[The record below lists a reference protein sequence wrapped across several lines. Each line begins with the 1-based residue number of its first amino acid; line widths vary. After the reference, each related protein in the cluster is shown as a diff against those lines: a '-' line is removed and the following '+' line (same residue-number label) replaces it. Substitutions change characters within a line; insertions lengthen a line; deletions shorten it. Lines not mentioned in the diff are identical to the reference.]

1 MWDSA
6 LARDHLAGTGLSHF
20 SKRPMRA
27 ASGIQLD
34 IETGRNVCKSRG
46 LLGYAQVGVQTRD
59 LDAMIA
65 DVGQG
70 AMIQSAP
77 AAATSRP
84 RPRTRE
90 RVGPVNLAS
99 CRMHPQHVR
108 EFQVNGG
115 FHTAPRLL
123 VP

>member
-1 MWDSA
+1 
-6 LARDHLAGTGLSHF
+6 
-20 SKRPMRA
+20 MRA

-65 DVGQG
+65 DMGQG

-77 AAATSRP
+77 AAASRL

-99 CRMHPQHVR
+99 CRMHPQLVR
-108 EFQVNGG
+108 EFRMNGG